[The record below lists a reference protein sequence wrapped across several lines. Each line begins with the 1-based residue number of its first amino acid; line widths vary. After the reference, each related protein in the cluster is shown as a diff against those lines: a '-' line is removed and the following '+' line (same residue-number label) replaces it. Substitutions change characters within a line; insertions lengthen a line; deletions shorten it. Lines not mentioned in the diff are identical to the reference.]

1 MQKNKTCVIC
11 FTVYSNIMFED
22 PGCLN
27 KIFRRV
33 KCPHQNWSN
42 INKRS
47 DTKERFLPEEIELG
61 KNKEVTKG
69 GNLKWQLS
77 VCSFKNVR
85 TMYRT
90 GKHYF
95 QTKYVILFFL

>member
-1 MQKNKTCVIC
+1 
-11 FTVYSNIMFED
+11 MFAAL
-22 PGCLN
+22 GCLN
-27 KIFRRV
+27 KIFREV

-47 DTKERFLPEEIELG
+47 DTKERFLPEDIEGG
-61 KNKEVTKG
+61 KNKEVAKG
-69 GNLKWQLS
+69 GNLKCQLS
-77 VCSFKNVR
+77 VGLLKNVR

-95 QTKYVILFFL
+95 HKEYGVLIFR

>member
-11 FTVYSNIMFED
+11 FTVDSNRMFAD

-47 DTKERFLPEEIELG
+47 DTKERFLPEEIEGG
-61 KNKEVTKG
+61 KTRK
-69 GNLKWQLS
+69 
-77 VCSFKNVR
+77 
-85 TMYRT
+85 
-90 GKHYF
+90 
-95 QTKYVILFFL
+95 